1 MPTLSRH
8 LALACCLT
16 AFSLGTTATELPS
29 APPGAE
35 VYFIS
40 PMNGDHVDG
49 KFVVRFGLR
58 GMGVAPAGVDLPDT
72 GHHHLL
78 INADPVPDL
87 TQALPASDQVVH
99 FGKGQTETELD
110 LPPGTYTL
118 QLVLGNAMH
127 IPFSPAVMSGTIEIT
142 VNPE

>member
-1 MPTLSRH
+1 MPTVSRR
-8 LALACCLT
+8 LALAACLSV
-16 AFSLGTTATELPS
+16 FSFAAAAAELPT

-40 PMNGDHVDG
+40 PMNGDHVAG

-78 INADPVPDL
+78 INADPLPDL
-87 TQALPASDQVVH
+87 TQALPASAQVLH
-99 FGKGQTETELD
+99 FGKGQTETELE

-118 QLVLGNAMH
+118 QLVLGNALH
-127 IPFSPAVMSGTIEIT
+127 IPFSPPVMSGTIKIT

>member
-1 MPTLSRH
+1 MPTLSRR

-16 AFSLGTTATELPS
+16 ACSIATAATELPS

-40 PMNGDHVDG
+40 PTHGEHFAG

-58 GMGVAPAGVDLPDT
+58 GMGVAPAGVDLPGT

-78 INADPVPDL
+78 INADPLPDL
-87 TQALPASDQVVH
+87 TQALPASAQVMH
-99 FGKGQTETELD
+99 FGQGQTETELD

-118 QLVLGNAMH
+118 QLVLGNALH
-127 IPFSPAVMSGTIEIT
+127 IPFSPGVMSGTIKVT
-142 VNPE
+142 VKPE